1 MKKEASAAETRAA
14 VREKLFSIKVV
25 ENKKNDDSKRIN
37 SNNKLS
43 KKQQIVAELK
53 EVYGVGKDAG
63 NSVN

>member
-1 MKKEASAAETRAA
+1 M
-14 VREKLFSIKVV
+14 REKLFSIKVV